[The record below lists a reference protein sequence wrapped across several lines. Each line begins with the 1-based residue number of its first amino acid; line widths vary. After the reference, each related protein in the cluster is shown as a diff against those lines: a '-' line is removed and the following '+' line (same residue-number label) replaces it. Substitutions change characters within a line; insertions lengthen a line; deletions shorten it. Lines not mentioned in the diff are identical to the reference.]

1 MKASEEEI
9 DLDKPFKFST
19 SRAATWKPRD
29 SYGSHESED
38 KMPWYQT
45 YVVVA
50 SVSAFL
56 LYFCV
61 LREENEADE
70 NLKKTLYDYIE
81 GMEEKQLEM
90 SLEHNIQ
97 MGKDTSAIIARLK
110 EIRESQEKKPDP
122 A

>member
-1 MKASEEEI
+1 
-9 DLDKPFKFST
+9 
-19 SRAATWKPRD
+19 
-29 SYGSHESED
+29 
-38 KMPWYQT
+38 MPWYQT

-50 SVSAFL
+50 SISAFL

-90 SLEHNIQ
+90 TLEHNSQ

-110 EIRESQEKKPDP
+110 EIRESQEKKPHP